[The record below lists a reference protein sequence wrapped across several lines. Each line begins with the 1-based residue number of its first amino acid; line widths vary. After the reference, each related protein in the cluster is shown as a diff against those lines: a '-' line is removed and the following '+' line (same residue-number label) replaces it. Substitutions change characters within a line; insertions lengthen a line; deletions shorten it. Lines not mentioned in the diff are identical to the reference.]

1 MSSHYFDKEDH
12 ALLAMG
18 YYDTL
23 VKIDR
28 VEAVLK
34 KLKSDLNRY
43 ESAIREIE
51 TKNEKQ
57 PKNSYI
63 IRRKL

>member
-12 ALLAMG
+12 ALFAMG

-51 TKNEKQ
+51 NNNDKL

-63 IRRKL
+63 FRSKL